1 MTANSGTFFHP
12 KQSTSTKNHNNYSK
26 QTNANQRSS
35 ANYGSSDSSSEEM
48 LKADLRRGSAPIT
61 HDQMGVEQGAYLQ
74 TTGQRNKKKM
84 QTQSNAY
91 VFTSDDSF
99 SDNDGDDDSDDS
111 DDNSADFNARA
122 DVYQPASHLRKAV
135 ATSNTAK

>member
-1 MTANSGTFFHP
+1 MA
-12 KQSTSTKNHNNYSK
+12 
-26 QTNANQRSS
+26 
-35 ANYGSSDSSSEEM
+35 
-48 LKADLRRGSAPIT
+48 
-61 HDQMGVEQGAYLQ
+61 VESGAYLQ
-74 TTGQRNKKKM
+74 TTGQRHKKKM

-99 SDNDGDDDSDDS
+99 SDNDDDDSDDS

-135 ATSNTAK
+135 ATNNTAS